1 MGQNLFLY
9 GRTQA
14 QEFLMDQISVSL
26 TSHSIPLLVI
36 CLIYVWQTDMFPFLT
51 SALVAAAI
59 LQGLW
64 SLMLAI
70 VDIYALMVKRCLRNR
85 RAVRV
90 FAVGDMVSQ
99 IMSFLCLY
107 NH

>member
-1 MGQNLFLY
+1 
-9 GRTQA
+9 
-14 QEFLMDQISVSL
+14 
-26 TSHSIPLLVI
+26 
-36 CLIYVWQTDMFPFLT
+36 MFPFLT
-51 SALVAAAI
+51 SALVAAVI

-85 RAVRV
+85 RAVCV

-99 IMSFLCLY
+99 IVSFFMPI
-107 NH
+107 

>member
-1 MGQNLFLY
+1 
-9 GRTQA
+9 
-14 QEFLMDQISVSL
+14 
-26 TSHSIPLLVI
+26 VI

-64 SLMLAI
+64 SLMLTI